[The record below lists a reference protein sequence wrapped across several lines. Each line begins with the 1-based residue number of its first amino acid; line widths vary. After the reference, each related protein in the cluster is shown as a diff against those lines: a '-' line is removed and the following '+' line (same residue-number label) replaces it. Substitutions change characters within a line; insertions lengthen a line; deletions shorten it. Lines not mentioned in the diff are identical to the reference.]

1 MDYVYILC
9 VAFICQIGS
18 HAVFNLC
25 MGHVSSLYVSAWETG
40 DPVFSTLFALLM
52 LRQVPSGAEVIGC
65 VIVVAALLV
74 YNKFEQES
82 E

>member
-1 MDYVYILC
+1 
-9 VAFICQIGS
+9 
-18 HAVFNLC
+18 
-25 MGHVSSLYVSAWETG
+25 MGHVSSRYVSGLEAG
-40 DPVFSTLFALLM
+40 DAVFSTLFAFVM